1 MQSGDRPGGRLFED
15 LSQIAGGAL
24 GALGGVRA
32 DLEALIRTQAA
43 RLIQELDLVKR
54 EEFEAARDMAAKAR
68 AEQETLSARLERLEA
83 RLAEWETKHGSETS
97 SAAVS
102 PQESSDSPLES

>member
-32 DLEALIRTQAA
+32 DLEALIRAQAA
-43 RLIQELDLVKR
+43 RLIEELDLVKR
-54 EEFEAARDMAAKAR
+54 EEFEAAREMAAKAR

-83 RLAEWETKHGSETS
+83 RLAELETKHCSETS
-97 SAAVS
+97 SSTVS
-102 PQESSDSPLES
+102 PQESSNSPLES

>member
-1 MQSGDRPGGRLFED
+1 MRDGEKPSGRLFED

-32 DLEALIRTQAA
+32 DLEALVRTQAS
-43 RLIQELDLVKR
+43 RLIEELDLVRR

-68 AEQETLSARLERLEA
+68 AEQERLEQ
-83 RLAEWETKHGSETS
+83 RLAALEEKLADAAVKDESETAS
-97 SAAVS
+97 DAFS
-102 PQESSDSPLES
+102 PQESTNPDVQT

>member
-32 DLEALIRTQAA
+32 DLEALARTQAT
-43 RLIQELDLVKR
+43 RLIDELDLVRR
-54 EEFEAARDMAAKAR
+54 EEFEAAREMAAKAR
-68 AEQETLSARLERLEA
+68 AEQEKLQERLAAIEA
-83 RLAEWETKHGSETS
+83 RLATLESNRDSGTASDD
-97 SAAVS
+97 VS
-102 PQESSDSPLES
+102 PQESSHSDIET